1 MTTPTPTPTRSAATI
16 HDIYTFY
23 LKAVHID
30 KPYTVTIDSVVIKP
44 VYNAFADKD
53 IDEIIIHFSD
63 ARRSL
68 KCNKTH
74 TEKLWDITGTD
85 DHTKWA
91 GTRITLSKEPTK
103 RGGKFTIKI
112 SKPE

>member
-1 MTTPTPTPTRSAATI
+1 MTTPTTPQTV
-16 HDIYTFY
+16 HHLFTFY
-23 LKAVHID
+23 LSPAHID
-30 KPYTVTIDSVVIKP
+30 KPATATIDS
-44 VYNAFADKD
+44 ADIRAVFNDKAGK
-53 IDEIIIHFSD
+53 ELPALVIHFRD

-68 KCNKTH
+68 KCNKTQV
-74 TEKLWDITGTD
+74 ESIWEIAGTD

-112 SKPE
+112 SKPAE